1 MVFFLWRRGCR
12 EETMKSTFLMLLVS
26 RMFAGF
32 LVVGSLS
39 ALGNFSLNGWTGVI
53 VHWLSCLGVLTAV
66 IL

>member
-1 MVFFLWRRGCR
+1 
-12 EETMKSTFLMLLVS
+12 MKSTFLMLLVS

-39 ALGNFSLNGWTGVI
+39 ALGNFSLNGWTGMI
-53 VHWLSCLGVLTAV
+53 VHWLSCLAVLTAV